1 MRRCA
6 CVLALAFPLSKK
18 TMKTHT
24 TTREASAIR
33 LRPRDSCP
41 PLAARQRLG
50 TLLRGRPWRTAHEEL
65 ALGPGPSH
73 LPTPS
78 GRRPSR
84 TARRS
89 CSPARTRACRAS
101 GSGGQWYGAGRTCAA
116 PSVRWAWAKEK
127 ITRACVLLP
136 PSTPQSRQA
145 SSQAIADVRELPFP
159 WRSTDRM
166 CLGSRPRVKGGKH
179 RTAAEQAAAASAS
192 TSQAPTDELIQLRA
206 FHAALTTPIDS
217 AGTSTRSIAAKFAAR

>member
-1 MRRCA
+1 MGARICGDLRLYVVACVMRRCA

-166 CLGSRPRVKGGKH
+166 CRPNRWVW
-179 RTAAEQAAAASAS
+179 
-192 TSQAPTDELIQLRA
+192 
-206 FHAALTTPIDS
+206 
-217 AGTSTRSIAAKFAAR
+217 